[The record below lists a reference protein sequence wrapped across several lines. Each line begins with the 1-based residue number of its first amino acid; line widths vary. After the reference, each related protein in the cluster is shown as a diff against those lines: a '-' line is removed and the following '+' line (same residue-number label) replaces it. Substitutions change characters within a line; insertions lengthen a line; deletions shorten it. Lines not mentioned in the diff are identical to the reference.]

1 MAAWD
6 FDDEFVRGSRAFIV
20 GGEFFSER
28 AGLNADDGIGTRVEG
43 IPREKTAAPIA
54 YSLRSPPEP
63 ARA

>member
-43 IPREKTAAPIA
+43 IPPREDSCADSVLFEVAA
-54 YSLRSPPEP
+54 
-63 ARA
+63 